1 MADGTV
7 PGFASPSPLPQWP
20 NLGISL
26 KVTDLELKDQRFV
39 LLSSGSGKECAVV
52 GLVVGGGLLCIQ
64 ELFPA
69 VGLVGAESGPGVLV
83 SLPYLRLEG

>member
-1 MADGTV
+1 
-7 PGFASPSPLPQWP
+7 
-20 NLGISL
+20 L

-39 LLSSGSGKECAVV
+39 LLRSGSGKEYAVV
-52 GLVVGGGLLCIQ
+52 VLVAGGLLCIQ

-69 VGLVGAESGPGVLV
+69 AGLVGAESGPGVLV